1 MNRLQSSRHRR
12 TCLATAVLLCLM
24 GPIAVSAPVNQ
35 AAIVASNTDGNEWL
49 SHGRTYDETR
59 YSPLKQL
66 TEQNVKD
73 LGLAWSI
80 DLDNHRGLEATPLFH
95 DGVLYASLSWS
106 RAIAVD
112 VATGK
117 VLWTFDPELDRG
129 KARDACCDAVNRGVA
144 LWNGKV
150 YIGTLDGRLIAVDA
164 KTGKQLWSQQTT
176 DNSKPYTITGAPRV
190 VKGKVIIGNGGAEYG
205 VRGYFSAY
213 DAETGKM
220 AWRFYTV
227 PGDPN
232 QPYEHPELID
242 AAKTWKGDQYW
253 KGGGGGTVWDGMAYD
268 PELDLLYVGT
278 GNGSPWNREIRSPGG
293 GDNLYLSSIL
303 AVHPDTGKLAWHYQV
318 TPGDS
323 WDFTATQQL
332 SLATLELDGK
342 PRKVIMQAPKNGFF
356 YILDRKTG
364 ELLSAEKFG
373 KVTWAEKVDLK
384 TGRPVEAPGVRYEDK
399 PIVMWP
405 SPFGAHNWHS
415 MSYNPDTGLVYIPYQ
430 EIPGV
435 YRNESKEFVRRKAF
449 NTGAGFSDGEE
460 VPREVVSGALLAWDP
475 VKQKEAW
482 RVPYPH
488 YWNGGTLTTAGN
500 LVFQGTAAGNLIA
513 YSADKGQQLW
523 SFDAQTG
530 LVAAP
535 ITYSFQGEQYV
546 AIMAGWG
553 GVAPLI
559 GGDAAKA
566 PGVGN
571 ISRLL
576 VFKLGGKASLPALP
590 EKPAVAA
597 ARVPEAVHAS
607 AADLSTGKQLYGA
620 YCSVCHG
627 VGAQSG
633 GLIPDLRKT
642 DESRRAMFQ
651 QIVREGVLRPLGM
664 PAFGD
669 SLSADDVEKIKAYVM
684 NREYLD
690 YQKQQT
696 AAEVAARPR
705 SPDKSQKD

>member
-1 MNRLQSSRHRR
+1 MTKTQPVSRCR
-12 TCLATAVLLCLM
+12 TRLATALLIALLA
-24 GPIAVSAPVNQ
+24 PISYAAPVDQ
-35 AAIVASNTDGNEWL
+35 AAIIASEQDGSEWL
-49 SHGRTYDETR
+49 SHGRTYDEQR
-59 YSPLKQL
+59 FSPLKQI
-66 TEQNVKD
+66 TSYNVGK
-73 LGLAWSI
+73 LGLAWYI
-80 DLDNHRGLEATPLFH
+80 DLDNHRGLESTPLFS

-112 VATGK
+112 VSTGK
-117 VLWTFDPELDRG
+117 VLWTFDPQIDRG

-150 YIGTLDGRLIAVDA
+150 YIGTLDGRLIAIDA
-164 KTGKQLWSQQTT
+164 KTGKQVWSQQTT

-213 DAETGKM
+213 DAESGKLV
-220 AWRFYTV
+220 WRFYTV
-227 PGDPN
+227 PGDPAKPFEN
-232 QPYEHPELID
+232 PELAE

-253 KGGGGGTVWDGMAYD
+253 KGGAGGTAWDSMAYD

-278 GNGSPWNREIRSPGG
+278 GNGSPWNRELRSPGG

-303 AVHPDTGKLAWHYQV
+303 AVHPDSGKLAWHYQV

-332 SLATLELDGK
+332 TLASLEIDGRS
-342 PRKVIMQAPKNGFF
+342 RKVIMQAPKNGFF
-356 YILDRKTG
+356 YVLDRETG
-364 ELLSAEKFG
+364 KLLSAEKFG
-373 KVTWAEKVDLK
+373 KVTWAERIDLA
-384 TGRPVEAPGVRYEDK
+384 TGRPVEAPGVRYEKK

-415 MSYNPDTGLVYIPYQ
+415 MSYNPQTGLVYIPYQ
-430 EIPGV
+430 EVPGV
-435 YRNESKEFVRRKAF
+435 YRNEGKDFLRRKGF
-449 NTGAGFSDGEE
+449 NTGAGFSDTTE
-460 VPREVVSGALLAWDP
+460 VPREAVSGALLAWDP

-488 YWNGGTLTTAGN
+488 YWNGGTLSTAGN
-500 LVFQGTAAGNLIA
+500 LVFQGTAAGNLMA
-513 YSADKGQQLW
+513 YSADKGEKLW
-523 SFDAQTG
+523 SFSAQTG
-530 LVAAP
+530 IVAAP
-535 ITYSFQGEQYV
+535 ITYSYKREQYV

-571 ISRLL
+571 VSRLL
-576 VFKLGGKASLPALP
+576 VFKLDGKATLPPLP
-590 EKPAVAA
+590 EKAVATTP
-597 ARVPEAVHAS
+597 RTPKPVVAS
-607 AADLSTGKQLYGA
+607 AADLATGQQLYGS

-627 VGAQSG
+627 VGAMSG
-633 GLIPDLRKT
+633 GLVPDLRKT
-642 DESRRAMFQ
+642 DDSRRSMFQ

-664 PAFGD
+664 PSFGD
-669 SLSADDVEKIKAYVM
+669 SLSAEDVEKIKLYVM
-684 NREYLD
+684 SREYVD
-690 YQKQQT
+690 YTKEQQPT
-696 AAEVAARPR
+696 AVKA
-705 SPDKSQKD
+705 SP

>member
-1 MNRLQSSRHRR
+1 MSNTQPMHKNRTR
-12 TCLATAVLLCLM
+12 LAAALLVTLL
-24 GPIAVSAPVNQ
+24 GPVAYAAPVNET
-35 AAIVASNTDGNEWL
+35 AIVASEKDGSEWL
-49 SHGRTYDETR
+49 SHGRTYDEQR
-59 YSPLKQL
+59 FSPLKQI
-66 TEQNVKD
+66 TADNVGK
-73 LGLAWSI
+73 LGLSWYI
-80 DLDNHRGLEATPLFH
+80 DLDNHRGLEATPLFS

-117 VLWTFDPELDRG
+117 VLWTFDPQIDRA

-144 LWNGKV
+144 LWNGKI
-150 YIGTLDGRLIAVDA
+150 YIGTLDGRLVALDA
-164 KTGKQLWSQQTT
+164 KTGREVWSQQTT

-205 VRGYFSAY
+205 VRGYFAAY

-227 PGDPN
+227 PGDPAK
-232 QPYEHPELID
+232 PYEHPELAE

-268 PELDLLYVGT
+268 PDLELLYIGT
-278 GNGSPWNREIRSPGG
+278 GNGSPWNRELRSPGG

-303 AVHPDTGKLAWHYQV
+303 ALNPDTGKLAWHYQT
-318 TPGDS
+318 TPGET

-332 SLATLELDGK
+332 TLATLELDGK

-356 YILDRKTG
+356 YVLDRETG
-364 ELLSAEKFG
+364 KLLSAEKFG
-373 KVTWAEKVDLK
+373 KVTWAERVDLA
-384 TGRPVEAPGVRYEDK
+384 TGRPVEAPGVRYEK
-399 PIVMWP
+399 EPIVMWP
-405 SPFGAHNWHS
+405 SPFGAHSWHS
-415 MSYNPDTGLVYIPYQ
+415 MSYNPQTGLVYIPYQ

-435 YRNESKEFVRRKAF
+435 YRNEGKDFVRRKGF
-449 NTGAGFSDGEE
+449 NTGAGFSDATEI
-460 VPREVVSGALLAWDP
+460 PREAVSGALLAWDP

-488 YWNGGTLTTAGN
+488 YWNGGTLSTAGN
-500 LVFQGTAAGNLIA
+500 LVFQGTAAGNLVA
-513 YSADKGQQLW
+513 YSADKGKELW
-523 SFDAQTG
+523 SFAAQTG
-530 LVAAP
+530 IVAAP
-535 ITYSFQGEQYV
+535 MTYSYKGEQYV

-571 ISRLL
+571 VSRLL
-576 VFKLGGKASLPALP
+576 VFKLDGKASLPPLP
-590 EKPAVAA
+590 EKQVAA
-597 ARVPEAVHAS
+597 LNRIPQPVHAS
-607 AADLSTGKQLYGA
+607 DADLKAGQQLYGS

-627 VGAQSG
+627 VGAMSG
-633 GLIPDLRKT
+633 GLVPDLRKS
-642 DESRRAMFQ
+642 DDSRRSLFQ

-664 PAFGD
+664 PSFGD
-669 SLSADDVEKIKAYVM
+669 TLSVDDVEKIKAYVM
-684 NREYLD
+684 SREYAD
-690 YQKQQT
+690 YTKEQQST
-696 AAEVAARPR
+696 AAK
-705 SPDKSQKD
+705 DKP